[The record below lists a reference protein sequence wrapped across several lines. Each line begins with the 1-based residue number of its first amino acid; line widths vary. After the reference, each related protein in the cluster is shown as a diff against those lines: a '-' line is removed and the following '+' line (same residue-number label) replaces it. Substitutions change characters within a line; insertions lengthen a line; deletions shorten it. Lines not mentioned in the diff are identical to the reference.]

1 MKQIIKQILDK
12 IWFIVWILMLVLQG
26 IVSIV
31 LMIQL
36 VTLNMVPNGYLW
48 ILGLV
53 FLLLEAG
60 VGCLIFLA
68 DRKNSKDSGRR
79 LKIRKIAGSILSLF
93 VIAISLFAGNVLGR
107 VYGTLN
113 AISGNK
119 EVTDII
125 GVYVLASD
133 PAGSINDAGDYSF
146 AICSNYDYENSIKA
160 CTTIEKE
167 LGHTLNMQEYATVD
181 AMADALYAGEVGA
194 IILNEAYVGVLEDHE
209 SYITFSTDTKVIYEY
224 RIVQEV
230 LQKPGESEE
239 VDSRPITERPFIVYI
254 SGSDTRDKKLVKSR
268 SDVNI
273 LVVVNPQTKQVLLI
287 NTPRDYYIETSVSK
301 GAKDKLTHC
310 GLYGMDCSMDTL
322 SKLYDEDINY
332 YAQINFNGF
341 EKMIDAIGGIEV
353 TSPKSFTTTHGNYYI
368 KEGKNTLNGNQALCF
383 VRERYAF
390 VDGDFQRGRNQM
402 MVIQAMIGKLSA
414 STLIMNYAD
423 VLDSMEG
430 MFITNV
436 SSEEMGEMVKM
447 QLSDGAS
454 WSVNTFTTV
463 GTVSSAETF
472 SMPGKKASVIIPDDA
487 AVAYAKELIDRV
499 VNGESLTAE
508 DMVMP

>member
-1 MKQIIKQILDK
+1 MKQMMKSVLDK
-12 IWFIVWILMLVLQG
+12 IWFIVWILMLVLQVV
-26 IVSIV
+26 VSIV
-31 LMIQL
+31 MVIQL
-36 VTLNMVPNGYLW
+36 IALNMVPGGYLW
-48 ILGLV
+48 AAGI
-53 FLLLEAG
+53 LLLLLAAG
-60 VGCLIFLA
+60 AGGLIFLPS
-68 DRKNSKDSGRR
+68 RKKTNDAKRR
-79 LKIRKIAGSILSLF
+79 LRNRRIAGSVLSVVVILTG
-93 VIAISLFAGNVLGR
+93 LFAGNVLGR
-107 VYGTLN
+107 VNGTLN

-119 EVTDII
+119 EITDVI
-125 GVYVLASD
+125 GVYVLASN
-133 PAGSINDAGDYSF
+133 PASSITDAKDYKF
-146 AICSNYDYENSIKA
+146 AVCSGYDYENSTKA
-160 CTTIEKE
+160 ISAIEKDCS
-167 LGHTLNMQEYATVD
+167 LTLDVQEYETVD
-181 AMADALYAGEVGA
+181 EIVDALYAGEAGA
-194 IILNEAYVGVLEDHE
+194 IILNEAYVGLLEEQE
-209 SYITFSTDTKVIYEY
+209 SYFTFSTDTKVIYEY

-230 LQKPGESEE
+230 QQEPNGEDA
-239 VDSRPITERPFIVYI
+239 DSRPITERPFIVYI
-254 SGSDTRDKKLVKSR
+254 SGSDTRDKKLITSH

-310 GLYGMDCSMDTL
+310 GLYGMDCSMETL
-322 SKLYDEDINY
+322 SVLYDEDIDY

-368 KEGKNTLNGNQALCF
+368 KEGENTLNGNQALCF

-390 VDGDFQRGRNQM
+390 ADGDFQRGRNQM
-402 MVIQAMIGKLSA
+402 MVIQAIIGKMSA

-454 WSVNTFTTV
+454 WTVNSFTSI
-463 GTVSSAETF
+463 GTVSSAETY
-472 SMPGKKASVIIPDDA
+472 SMPGKKASVILPDYD
-487 AVAYAKELIDRV
+487 AVAYAKELINRV
-499 VNGESLTAE
+499 VAGETLTAE